1 MDLQLELVFGP
12 FYLYLA
18 IYLSVILAIIFG
30 VMFFKRK
37 NKKAE
42 KKGWEEGKREAERLK
57 RMELR
62 KLANRQNKFTIKN
75 EEEDS
80 GRNIINIRGR
90 YDDEDS
96 SKKG

>member
-12 FYLYLA
+12 FYLYLFIYIFVIVGIILGA
-18 IYLSVILAIIFG
+18 I
-30 VMFFKRK
+30 FFRRK

-62 KLANRQNKFTIKN
+62 KLSNRQNKFTIQN
-75 EEEDS
+75 EEDS

>member
-62 KLANRQNKFTIKN
+62 KLSNRQNKFTIQN
-75 EEEDS
+75 EEDS

-90 YDDEDS
+90 YDDDDS